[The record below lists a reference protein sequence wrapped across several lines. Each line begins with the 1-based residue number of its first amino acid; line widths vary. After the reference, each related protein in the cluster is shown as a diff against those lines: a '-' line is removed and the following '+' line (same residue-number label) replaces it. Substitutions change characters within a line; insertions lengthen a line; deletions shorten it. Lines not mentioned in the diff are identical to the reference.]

1 MYQGIIF
8 DFNGTMFFDSHE
20 NEKAWRD
27 FILLLIGKEIT
38 DTEYHTYIHGQTNK
52 PTLEHFL
59 NRELSPKEVS
69 FFTEQKEELYR
80 KYCLE
85 KGESFSLVPGLPDF
99 LNSLVEKEF
108 PRIIATGAGKSNID
122 FYLASFYLDQWF
134 SPEHIIYDDGSFPGK
149 PNPTIYIKAA
159 ERLSLP
165 PEKCI
170 VIEDSLAGIQAAE
183 SAGIG
188 QIILISDEIDNP
200 LSKHPS
206 IKETIYDFYDFDLDL

>member
-8 DFNGTMFFDSHE
+8 DFNGTMFFDSKE

-27 FILLLIGKEIT
+27 FILSLTGKKLT
-38 DTEYHTYIHGQTNK
+38 DAEYHAYIHGQTNK
-52 PTLEHFL
+52 PAFEHFL
-59 NRELSPKEVS
+59 NKELSPAEIS
-69 FFTEQKEELYR
+69 MLTEQKEELYR

-85 KGESFSLVPGLPDF
+85 KGESFSLVPGLPEF
-99 LNSLVEKEF
+99 LTSLVEKEL
-108 PRIIATGAGKSNID
+108 PRAIATGAGKSNID

-134 SPEHIIYDDGSFPGK
+134 SPDYIIYDDGSFPGK
-149 PNPTIYIKAA
+149 PNPDIYLKTA

-183 SAGIG
+183 KAGIG
-188 QIILISDEIDNP
+188 QIILISDEIENP
-200 LSKHPS
+200 LSKHPAV
-206 IKETIYDFYDFDLDL
+206 KEIIYDFYDFNPDL